1 MALLAHLEISRAGW
15 PRGEPQ
21 PNLLSGSMLFGVEE
35 FDVKA
40 PDPDNSA
47 ERAMVTVIEC
57 RGDYCVVYNTVF
69 LRPF

>member
-1 MALLAHLEISRAGW
+1 
-15 PRGEPQ
+15 
-21 PNLLSGSMLFGVEE
+21 MLFGVEE